1 MTSDSNSTASSS
13 PIRMSASKHFPIKLT
28 KSNYLVWRRQV
39 QTTLVGLDLLGYVD
53 GTLKMPPPF
62 LDAAHKQPN
71 PAYTSWYRQDAIIL
85 SAILGSCT
93 DLVQP
98 LISLAE
104 TAADA
109 WSRLAKN
116 LANASRGR
124 IISLKSQLAKNPR
137 GNRTIEA
144 FISDMT
150 TIASDLALAGSP
162 VSDEDLSVHIM
173 SQLGEDYSSLYQSLR
188 GCNADVSIDELTTI
202 LKDCEREILARS
214 AVSADLVPTAN
225 HAQRMRN
232 SDRGGGSTRHGSSGV
247 PRGGLRGRG
256 NFNPSRGG
264 RYCQFCDLASHDTRF
279 CRKLQR
285 FLRDN
290 NVTIAPSRPDGPA
303 AHVTV
308 SNDSTGQPIP
318 PWIVDSGASHHVS
331 NDPASLTSLMEYG
344 GPDEIRL
351 GNALD
356 SFPDVL
362 GSPCL

>member
-1 MTSDSNSTASSS
+1 
-13 PIRMSASKHFPIKLT
+13 MSASKHFPIKLT

-39 QTTLVGLDLLGYVD
+39 QTTLVSLDLLGYVD

-62 LDAAHKQPN
+62 LNAAHKQPK
-71 PAYTSWYRQDAIIL
+71 PAYTFWYRQDAILL

-93 DLVQP
+93 NLVQP
-98 LISLAE
+98 LISLTE

-109 WSRLAKN
+109 WSR
-116 LANASRGR
+116 
-124 IISLKSQLAKNPR
+124 
-137 GNRTIEA
+137 
-144 FISDMT
+144 
-150 TIASDLALAGSP
+150 P
-162 VSDEDLSVHIM
+162 VSNEDPSVHIM
-173 SQLGEDYSSLYQSLR
+173 SQLGDDYSSLYQSLR

-202 LKDCEREILARS
+202 LKDCEREILARY
-214 AVSADLVPTAN
+214 AVSGDLVPTAN

-232 SDRGGGSTRHGSSGV
+232 NDRGGGSTCPGFSGV

-264 RYCQFCDLASHDTRF
+264 HYCQFYDLASHDTRF

-285 FLRDN
+285 FLRKN

-303 AHVTV
+303 AHVTI
-308 SNDSTGQPIP
+308 SNDTTGQPIP

-331 NDPASLTSLMEYG
+331 NDPTSLTSLMEYG

-351 GNALD
+351 GNASMYDQYSSIFHSLH
-356 SFPDVL
+356 
-362 GSPCL
+362 